1 MFTAKS
7 TKQSKFNLTLHN
19 KTARLRV
26 IYHNY
31 FNHHQFISFDERC
44 AAYGCAAVQ
53 FNPRM
58 RAEMSVGI
66 AAAAGAPGLTFNLV
80 LSRNHKLLTTFGH
93 RLPVR
98 ALIANKYRPSRLRTP
113 HP

>member
-19 KTARLRV
+19 KTARLCV

-44 AAYGCAAVQ
+44 VPRTAALRCNLTLECARKCQSA
-53 FNPRM
+53 
-58 RAEMSVGI
+58 
-66 AAAAGAPGLTFNLV
+66 
-80 LSRNHKLLTTFGH
+80 
-93 RLPVR
+93 
-98 ALIANKYRPSRLRTP
+98 
-113 HP
+113 